1 MKFRFLIVV
10 ICLGI
15 IANAQTDSILY
26 ELNKIKT
33 KNSILR
39 IKDSLREAIVKDE
52 LGQIVGA
59 KNKNK
64 ELEKYKQEL
73 LKIKREDSINV
84 ENQRNEIN
92 KLREKVVPYPVMFF
106 HKKLFDIYSGIGP
119 FSAKERASDIEKEL
133 ENIYESKVYFEDSLK
148 IQSSKNYLNVV
159 YMGSVVTSVSQ
170 EDALWENVPQDSL
183 VRKYRDI
190 INTHIKENRISH
202 TTENKITSWLMA
214 LGIIVAFVVLVK
226 VFSLLFGY
234 FIKRLNNRCVN
245 EGKGLRLRSYEI
257 MSARQ
262 MWVNIIRALRWL
274 HFAILVILF
283 GVAINLIFS
292 LFPSTEYIAFT
303 ALNWIK
309 IPLNELLNSL
319 YGYLHKLL
327 RIVVI
332 LFVSRYIDKLLK
344 FLSLEIQRGV
354 LSIKG
359 FHTEWAV
366 PTYQLLR
373 ICLIAF
379 TIIMV
384 FPYLP
389 GADTSAFRGI
399 SVFFGVLISLG
410 SSSTIANT
418 IAGFIITYMRPF
430 KLGDW
435 IKMNDVVGEVIE
447 KTALVTRIRTYNNE
461 EITLPNSMILANKTI
476 NYSSS
481 EKGLVLSV
489 DVRINYEVPFTTVN
503 YLMIKAALET
513 IGVEKIP
520 RPYVLKTSINET
532 SVTYQLNAYTMQ
544 ADRMYFITS
553 DLNENILRVFKEDGV
568 DLYSPA
574 FFPLPKK

>member
-1 MKFRFLIVV
+1 MSCIKPNKTENNIH
-10 ICLGI
+10 
-15 IANAQTDSILY
+15 TD
-26 ELNKIKT
+26 T
-33 KNSILR
+33 
-39 IKDSLREAIVKDE
+39 
-52 LGQIVGA
+52 
-59 KNKNK
+59 K

-119 FSAKERASDIEKEL
+119 FSAKERASDIEKKL

-319 YGYLHKLL
+319 YGYLPKLL

-344 FLSLEIQRGV
+344 YVLYYDRGAIFLFLN
-354 LSIKG
+354 
-359 FHTEWAV
+359 
-366 PTYQLLR
+366 
-373 ICLIAF
+373 
-379 TIIMV
+379 
-384 FPYLP
+384 
-389 GADTSAFRGI
+389 FR
-399 SVFFGVLISLG
+399 ISL
-410 SSSTIANT
+410 
-418 IAGFIITYMRPF
+418 
-430 KLGDW
+430 KLL
-435 IKMNDVVGEVIE
+435 NF
-447 KTALVTRIRTYNNE
+447 AY
-461 EITLPNSMILANKTI
+461 I
-476 NYSSS
+476 N
-481 EKGLVLSV
+481 
-489 DVRINYEVPFTTVN
+489 
-503 YLMIKAALET
+503 
-513 IGVEKIP
+513 
-520 RPYVLKTSINET
+520 
-532 SVTYQLNAYTMQ
+532 
-544 ADRMYFITS
+544 
-553 DLNENILRVFKEDGV
+553 
-568 DLYSPA
+568 
-574 FFPLPKK
+574 

>member
-1 MKFRFLIVV
+1 M
-10 ICLGI
+10 
-15 IANAQTDSILY
+15 
-26 ELNKIKT
+26 
-33 KNSILR
+33 
-39 IKDSLREAIVKDE
+39 
-52 LGQIVGA
+52 
-59 KNKNK
+59 
-64 ELEKYKQEL
+64 
-73 LKIKREDSINV
+73 
-84 ENQRNEIN
+84 
-92 KLREKVVPYPVMFF
+92 
-106 HKKLFDIYSGIGP
+106 
-119 FSAKERASDIEKEL
+119 
-133 ENIYESKVYFEDSLK
+133 
-148 IQSSKNYLNVV
+148 
-159 YMGSVVTSVSQ
+159 
-170 EDALWENVPQDSL
+170 
-183 VRKYRDI
+183 
-190 INTHIKENRISH
+190 
-202 TTENKITSWLMA
+202 
-214 LGIIVAFVVLVK
+214 
-226 VFSLLFGY
+226 
-234 FIKRLNNRCVN
+234 
-245 EGKGLRLRSYEI
+245 
-257 MSARQ
+257 
-262 MWVNIIRALRWL
+262 
-274 HFAILVILF
+274 
-283 GVAINLIFS
+283 
-292 LFPSTEYIAFT
+292 
-303 ALNWIK
+303 
-309 IPLNELLNSL
+309 
-319 YGYLHKLL
+319 
-327 RIVVI
+327 
-332 LFVSRYIDKLLK
+332 
-344 FLSLEIQRGV
+344 EIQRGV

-447 KTALVTRIRTYNNE
+447 KTALVTRIRTFNNE

-481 EKGLVLSV
+481 KKGLVLSV